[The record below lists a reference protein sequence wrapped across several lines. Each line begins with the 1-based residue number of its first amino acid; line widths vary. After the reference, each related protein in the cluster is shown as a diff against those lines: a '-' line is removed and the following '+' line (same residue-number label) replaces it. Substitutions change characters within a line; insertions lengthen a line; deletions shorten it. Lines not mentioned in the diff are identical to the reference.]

1 RVFKLSLTN
10 KSNILELKPVLED
23 LASETR
29 GYSPKNWLYILLNDV
44 FHRKEEFYG
53 PLGEVEKIYADFDYP
68 EEIESFVRYM
78 PPKDGYIPSAHTY
91 EENIARLYSHWEH
104 YLNNGGGQG

>member
-1 RVFKLSLTN
+1 
-10 KSNILELKPVLED
+10 
-23 LASETR
+23 
-29 GYSPKNWLYILLNDV
+29 
-44 FHRKEEFYG
+44 
-53 PLGEVEKIYADFDYP
+53 DFDYP

-78 PPKDGYIPSAHTY
+78 PPKDGYIPSNHSY

>member
-1 RVFKLSLTN
+1 FKLSLTN
-10 KSNILELKPVLED
+10 KSNIFELKPVLED

-44 FHRKEEFYG
+44 FHRKEEFED

-78 PPKDGYIPSAHTY
+78 PPKDGYIPSNHSY